1 MLKTIMKS
9 LIIIAIILVLTL
21 SGNIMIVLAV
31 TESDL
36 DNIQNQIDGTKQEI
50 DQVEEELSTAMQQ
63 IRSLNAEIAE
73 YENEIADLDTKIEDV
88 TNQIT
93 ETEAQLKQ
101 VEEDYNEQEVLL
113 QQRLLALYESGNTT
127 YLDVLLSSKSIT
139 DFISK
144 YYIVSEIA
152 ESDRNLLE
160 KMEENKNSIN
170 ETKQMLQTSKEQIE
184 ALRSSKEDTAN
195 SLKSSQAVK
204 QSYIDQLN
212 DEEKALQEELEQF
225 ERDKKAIQEEL
236 ERIAME
242 NNGGSPV
249 IPGEPS
255 QAGYIF
261 PVAGLNIYNINR
273 RYYPSYPG
281 HTGVD
286 ININVIGKSVVA
298 AKGGTVVTSEAA
310 YGSIP
315 AYDANGNYVAS
326 YRSYGEYII
335 INHHDGTMTLY
346 GHLKP
351 GSRLVSEGQTVQ
363 QGQVIATV
371 GNTGNCQPRPSSS
384 NPNNGTH
391 LHFEVRINGRCVN
404 PLPYLQ

>member
-1 MLKTIMKS
+1 MLKKIIKS
-9 LIIIAIILVLTL
+9 IIIIAIILVLAL
-21 SGNIMIVLAV
+21 SGNIMRVLAV

-36 DNIQNQIDGTKQEI
+36 NDIQDKIDSTKSDI
-50 DQVEEELSTAMQQ
+50 DDVEEELSTAMQQ
-63 IRSLNAEIAE
+63 IRSLNAEIAD

-101 VEEDYNEQEVLL
+101 AEEDYNEQEVLL

-195 SLKSSQAVK
+195 SLKSSQSVK
-204 QSYIDQLN
+204 QSYIDQLS
-212 DEEKALQEELEQF
+212 EEEQALQEELEQF
-225 ERDKKAIQEEL
+225 ERDKKEIQEEL
-236 ERIAME
+236 ERIALE
-242 NNGGSPV
+242 NNGGVAV
-249 IPGEPS
+249 IPGNPS
-255 QAGYIF
+255 EAGYIF

-286 ININVIGKSVVA
+286 VNINVTGKKIVA
-298 AKGGTVVTSEAA
+298 VKDGTVVTSTALRN
-310 YGSIP
+310 S
-315 AYDANGNYVAS
+315 NGT
-326 YRSYGEYII
+326 YRSYGEYVVID
-335 INHHDGTMTLY
+335 HHDGTMTLY
-346 GHLKP
+346 AHMYP
-351 GSRLVSEGQTVQ
+351 DSRTVSVGDTVV
-363 QGQVIATV
+363 QGQVIGTV
-371 GNTGNCQPRPSSS
+371 GTTGNSTG
-384 NPNNGTH
+384 NH

>member
-101 VEEDYNEQEVLL
+101 AEEDYNEQEVLL

-195 SLKSSQAVK
+195 SLKSSQSVK
-204 QSYIDQLN
+204 QSYIDQLS
-212 DEEKALQEELEQF
+212 EEEQALQEELEQF
-225 ERDKKAIQEEL
+225 ERDKKEIQEEL
-236 ERIAME
+236 ERIALE
-242 NNGGSPV
+242 NNGGVAV
-249 IPGEPS
+249 IPGNPS
-255 QAGYIF
+255 EAGYIF

-286 ININVIGKSVVA
+286 ININVTGKSIVA
-298 AKGGTVVTSEAA
+298 VKDGTVVTSTAQRYA
-310 YGSIP
+310 DG
-315 AYDANGNYVAS
+315 S
-326 YRSYGEYII
+326 YRSYGEYIVI
-335 INHHDGTMTLY
+335 DHHDGTMTLY
-346 GHLKP
+346 AHMYP
-351 GSRLVSEGQTVQ
+351 NSRRVFEGENVV
-363 QGQVIATV
+363 QGQVIGTV
-371 GNTGNCQPRPSSS
+371 GTTGNSTG
-384 NPNNGTH
+384 NH

>member
-50 DQVEEELSTAMQQ
+50 DQVEEELSTAMEQ

-101 VEEDYNEQEVLL
+101 AEEDYNEQEILL

-184 ALRSSKEDTAN
+184 ALKASKEDTAN

-255 QAGYIF
+255 EAGYIF

>member
-1 MLKTIMKS
+1 MLKKIIKS
-9 LIIIAIILVLTL
+9 IIIIAIILVLAL
-21 SGNIMIVLAV
+21 SGNIMRVLAV

-36 DNIQNQIDGTKQEI
+36 NDIQDKIDSTKSDI
-50 DQVEEELSTAMQQ
+50 DDVEEELSTAMQQ

-101 VEEDYNEQEVLL
+101 AEEDYNEQEVLL

-184 ALRSSKEDTAN
+184 ALRTSKEDTAN
-195 SLKSSQAVK
+195 SLKSSQSVK
-204 QSYIDQLN
+204 QSYIDQLS
-212 DEEKALQEELEQF
+212 EEEQALQEELEQF
-225 ERDKKAIQEEL
+225 ERDKKEIQEEL
-236 ERIAME
+236 ERIALE
-242 NNGGSPV
+242 NNGGVAV
-249 IPGEPS
+249 IPGNPS
-255 QAGYIF
+255 EAGYIF

-286 ININVIGKSVVA
+286 ININVTGKSIVA
-298 AKGGTVVTSEAA
+298 VKDGTVVTSTALRN
-310 YGSIP
+310 S
-315 AYDANGNYVAS
+315 NGT
-326 YRSYGEYII
+326 YRSYGEYIVI
-335 INHHDGTMTLY
+335 DHHDGTMTLY
-346 GHLKP
+346 AHMYP
-351 GSRLVSEGQTVQ
+351 DSRRVFEGENVV
-363 QGQVIATV
+363 QGQVIGTV
-371 GNTGNCQPRPSSS
+371 GTTGNSTG
-384 NPNNGTH
+384 NH